1 MSCWPRK
8 RRESGS
14 GEMKQYSERQLEI
27 IRTVTDRGFSA
38 IDALSEQF
46 NVSTQ
51 TIRRDVNALCEL
63 GELRR
68 VWGGVEPPPVS
79 GNLLYAKRK
88 IMNVTAKRQIAIE
101 VARHIPDGS
110 SIALS
115 IGTTPE
121 MVIEA
126 LQERANLKV
135 FTNNL
140 NVAMQAS
147 ERHDWSVTIA
157 GGSVRP
163 GDKDILGP
171 EVEAFFDR
179 FEVDFGIFGVA
190 GVTPDG
196 GLLDFSEA
204 EVGSRRAILKNC
216 RKSFLVMDHSKF
228 GRVAHVRGGH
238 LSDVS
243 CIFCDEPLPHP
254 IKGGIGQTD
263 LIIANQ
269 AKGEE
274 MPEAGQSNSQRGK
287 R

>member
-1 MSCWPRK
+1 
-8 RRESGS
+8 
-14 GEMKQYSERQLEI
+14 MKHYSERQLEI
-27 IRTVTDRGFSA
+27 IQTVTESGFSA

-46 NVSTQ
+46 KVSTQ

-101 VARHIPDGS
+101 VAKHIPDGS
-110 SIALS
+110 TIALS

-126 LQERANLKV
+126 LQEKANLKV

-163 GDKDILGP
+163 GDKDILGSD
-171 EVEAFFDR
+171 VEAFFDR

-204 EVGSRRAILKNC
+204 EVGSRRAILNNC
-216 RKSFLVMDHSKF
+216 RTSFLVMDHTKF
-228 GRVAHVRGGH
+228 GRTAHVRGGH

-243 CIFCDEPLPHP
+243 CLFCDAPIPHLFE
-254 IKGGIGQTD
+254 GGLGSVSV
-263 LIIANQ
+263 IIANETRRDDQ
-269 AKGEE
+269 A
-274 MPEAGQSNSQRGK
+274 EAGKALQERGK

>member
-1 MSCWPRK
+1 
-8 RRESGS
+8 
-14 GEMKQYSERQLEI
+14 MKQYSERQVQI
-27 IRTVTDRGFSA
+27 IKTVTETGFSA
-38 IDALSEQF
+38 IEALSEHF

-79 GNLLYAKRK
+79 GNLLYAKRR
-88 IMNVTAKRQIAIE
+88 IMNVEAKREIATE

-126 LQERANLKV
+126 LHEKANLKV

-140 NVAMQAS
+140 NVAMKAS

-157 GGSVRP
+157 GGLVRP
-163 GDKDILGP
+163 GDRDILGSD
-171 EVEAFFDR
+171 VEAFFDR

-190 GVTPDG
+190 GVSQDG

-204 EVGSRRAILKNC
+204 EVGSRKAILKNC
-216 RKSFLVMDHSKF
+216 RTSFLVMDFSKF
-228 GRVAHVRGGH
+228 GRSAHVRGGY

-243 CIFCDEPLPHP
+243 FIFCDRPMPARFNEKL
-254 IKGGIGQTD
+254 GASRFVVASADASIGD
-263 LIIANQ
+263 PPAQ
-269 AKGEE
+269 AEGT
-274 MPEAGQSNSQRGK
+274 
-287 R
+287 

>member
-1 MSCWPRK
+1 MQWGE
-8 RRESGS
+8 REA
-14 GEMKQYSERQLEI
+14 MKQYSERQLEI
-27 IRTVTDRGFSA
+27 IKTVTENGFSA
-38 IDALSEQF
+38 IDALSEHF

-79 GNLLYAKRK
+79 GNLLYAKRR
-88 IMNVTAKRQIAIE
+88 IMNVAAKRQIAAE
-101 VARHIPDGS
+101 VARFIPDNS

-126 LQERANLKV
+126 LQEKANLKV

-157 GGSVRP
+157 GGAVRP
-163 GDKDILGP
+163 GDRDILGP

-190 GVTPDG
+190 GVTQDG

-204 EVGSRRAILKNC
+204 EVGARRAILKNS

-228 GRVAHVRGGH
+228 GRAAHVRGGQIG
-238 LSDVS
+238 DVDML
-243 CIFCDEPLPHP
+243 FCD
-254 IKGGIGQTD
+254 
-263 LIIANQ
+263 IAIPQFFEDKLGNAQ
-269 AKGEE
+269 VVIAADDGEGRPVASLE
-274 MPEAGQSNSQRGK
+274 IQKESK
-287 R
+287 

>member
-1 MSCWPRK
+1 
-8 RRESGS
+8 
-14 GEMKQYSERQLEI
+14 MKQYSERQLEI

>member
-1 MSCWPRK
+1 
-8 RRESGS
+8 
-14 GEMKQYSERQLEI
+14 MKNYSERQLEI
-27 IRTVTDRGFSA
+27 IRTVTESGFSA

-88 IMNVTAKRQIAIE
+88 IMNVTAKRQIAFE
-101 VARHIPDGS
+101 VAKHIPDGS
-110 SIALS
+110 TIALS

-126 LQERANLKV
+126 LQEKANLKV

-163 GDKDILGP
+163 GDKDILGSD
-171 EVEAFFDR
+171 VEAFFDR

-204 EVGSRRAILKNC
+204 EVGSRRAIMKNS
-216 RKSFLVMDHSKF
+216 RKSFLVMDHTKF
-228 GRVAHVRGGH
+228 GRAAHVRGGH

-243 CIFCDEPLPHP
+243 CIVCDEPIPHP
-254 IKGGIGQTD
+254 FESGLGSASV
-263 LIIANQ
+263 IIANETSRDEK
-269 AKGEE
+269 AD
-274 MPEAGQSNSQRGK
+274 ASNDPYERGT

>member
-1 MSCWPRK
+1 
-8 RRESGS
+8 
-14 GEMKQYSERQLEI
+14 MKQYSDRQLQI
-27 IRTVTDRGFSA
+27 IKTVTESGFSA
-38 IDALSEQF
+38 IEALSEHF
-46 NVSTQ
+46 SVSTQ
-51 TIRRDVNALCEL
+51 TIRRDVNALCEH

-79 GNLLYAKRK
+79 GNLLYAKRR
-88 IMNVTAKRQIAIE
+88 ILNVRAKRQIAAE

-126 LQERANLKV
+126 LQERANLKI

-147 ERHDWSVTIA
+147 ARHDWSVTIA
-157 GGSVRP
+157 GGQVRA
-163 GDKDILGP
+163 GDRDILGS

-190 GVTPDG
+190 GVSPDG

-204 EVGSRRAILKNC
+204 EVGARRAILKNC
-216 RKSFLVMDHSKF
+216 RTSVLVMDHSKL
-228 GRVAHVRGGH
+228 GRAAHMRGGN
-238 LSDVS
+238 LSEVD
-243 CIFCDEPLPHP
+243 CLFCDKPLPDHFAASL
-254 IKGGIGQTD
+254 GSARV
-263 LIIANQ
+263 IIAPAFESDGADLGNTPRE
-269 AKGEE
+269 GT
-274 MPEAGQSNSQRGK
+274 SQ
-287 R
+287 

>member
-1 MSCWPRK
+1 
-8 RRESGS
+8 
-14 GEMKQYSERQLEI
+14 MKHYSDRQMEI
-27 IRTVTDRGFSA
+27 IRKVTENGFSA
-38 IDALSEQF
+38 IEALSEHF
-46 NVSTQ
+46 EVSTQ

-79 GNLLYAKRK
+79 GNLLYAKRR
-88 IMNVTAKRQIAIE
+88 IMNVAAKRQIARE
-101 VARHIPDGS
+101 VAQYIPDGS
-110 SIALS
+110 TIALS

-126 LQERANLKV
+126 LQEKANLKI

-163 GDKDILGP
+163 GDRDILGL

-190 GVTPDG
+190 GVTLDG
-196 GLLDFSEA
+196 GLLDFSES
-204 EVGSRRAILKNC
+204 EVGARRSILKNC
-216 RKSFLVMDHSKF
+216 RTSFLVMDFSKF
-228 GRVAHVRGGH
+228 GRPAHVRGGH
-238 LSDVS
+238 LSDVTS
-243 CIFCDEPLPHP
+243 IFCDRPIPVDLEDTLGQARLVIASATSQEADDLPGLAAQ
-254 IKGGIGQTD
+254 K
-263 LIIANQ
+263 
-269 AKGEE
+269 E
-274 MPEAGQSNSQRGK
+274 GK
-287 R
+287 S

>member
-1 MSCWPRK
+1 
-8 RRESGS
+8 
-14 GEMKQYSERQLEI
+14 MKQYSERQLQI
-27 IRTVTDRGFSA
+27 IQTVTQNGFSA
-38 IDALSEQF
+38 IDALSDHF

-79 GNLLYAKRK
+79 GNLLYAKRR
-88 IMNVTAKRQIAIE
+88 IMNVAAKREIATE
-101 VARHIPDGS
+101 VARYIPDGS

-126 LQERANLKV
+126 LSEKANLKI

-140 NVAMQAS
+140 NVASQAS
-147 ERHDWSVTIA
+147 ERHDWTVTIA
-157 GGSVRP
+157 GGQIRA
-163 GDKDILGP
+163 GDRDVLGQD
-171 EVEAFFDR
+171 VEAFFER

-190 GVTPDG
+190 GVTQDG

-204 EVGSRRAILKNC
+204 EVGSRRAILKNS
-216 RKSFLVMDHSKF
+216 RTSFLVMDHSKF
-228 GRVAHVRGGH
+228 GRAAHVRGGH

-243 CIFCDEPLPHP
+243 CVFCDQP
-254 IKGGIGQTD
+254 IPQQFLDKLGSARLVIASSAQQDANGQKPDANKGY
-263 LIIANQ
+263 
-269 AKGEE
+269 K
-274 MPEAGQSNSQRGK
+274 S
-287 R
+287 

>member
-1 MSCWPRK
+1 
-8 RRESGS
+8 
-14 GEMKQYSERQLEI
+14 MKQYSDRQLQI
-27 IRTVTDRGFSA
+27 IKTVTETGFSA
-38 IDALSEQF
+38 IEALSDHF
-46 NVSTQ
+46 SVSTQ
-51 TIRRDVNALCEL
+51 TIRRDVNALCED

-79 GNLLYAKRK
+79 GNLLYAKRR
-88 IMNVTAKRQIAIE
+88 ILNAIAKRQIAAE

-126 LQERANLKV
+126 LQEKANLKV

-157 GGSVRP
+157 GGQVRA
-163 GDKDILGP
+163 GDRDILGS

-190 GVTPDG
+190 GVTQDG

-204 EVGSRRAILKNC
+204 EVGARRAILKNC
-216 RKSFLVMDHSKF
+216 RSSFLVMDHTKF
-228 GRVAHVRGGH
+228 GRAAHVRGGH

-243 CIFCDEPLPHP
+243 SIFCDKP
-254 IKGGIGQTD
+254 IPEHFADKLGLAR
-263 LIIANQ
+263 LIIAAPIVHSMAGPRDADQ
-269 AKGEE
+269 
-274 MPEAGQSNSQRGK
+274 PETSQ
-287 R
+287 

>member
-1 MSCWPRK
+1 
-8 RRESGS
+8 
-14 GEMKQYSERQLEI
+14 MKHYSERQLEI
-27 IRTVTDRGFSA
+27 IQTVTESGFSA

-46 NVSTQ
+46 KVSTQ

-88 IMNVTAKRQIAIE
+88 IMNVAAKRQIAIE
-101 VARHIPDGS
+101 VAKHIPDGS
-110 SIALS
+110 TIALS

-126 LQERANLKV
+126 LQEKANLKV

-163 GDKDILGP
+163 GDKDILGSD
-171 EVEAFFDR
+171 VEAFFDR

-204 EVGSRRAILKNC
+204 EVGSRRAILNNC
-216 RKSFLVMDHSKF
+216 RTSFLVMDHTKF
-228 GRVAHVRGGH
+228 GRTAHVRGGH

-243 CIFCDEPLPHP
+243 CLFCDAPIPHLFE
-254 IKGGIGQTD
+254 GGLGSASV
-263 LIIANQ
+263 IIANETRHDDQ
-269 AKGEE
+269 A
-274 MPEAGQSNSQRGK
+274 EAGKALHERGK

>member
-1 MSCWPRK
+1 MSAFLVF
-8 RRESGS
+8 EASGT

-88 IMNVTAKRQIAIE
+88 IMNVTAKRQIAFE
-101 VARHIPDGS
+101 VAKHIPDGS
-110 SIALS
+110 TIALS

-126 LQERANLKV
+126 LQEKANLKV

-147 ERHDWSVTIA
+147 ERHDWSVTLA

-163 GDKDILGP
+163 GDKDILGL

-190 GVTPDG
+190 GVTADG

-204 EVGSRRAILKNC
+204 EVGARRSILKNC
-216 RKSFLVMDHSKF
+216 RKSFLVMDHTKF
-228 GRVAHVRGGH
+228 GRIAHVRGGH

-243 CIFCDEPLPHP
+243 CIVCDEPLPGFFDGEL
-254 IKGGIGQTD
+254 GGAS
-263 LIIANQ
+263 LIIAN
-269 AKGEE
+269 
-274 MPEAGQSNSQRGK
+274 EARRDDTAEVGQFNNQRGK